1 MTREQLHRRILD
13 EIRTRGGASSR
24 ADERAAR
31 RLIARAGVSP
41 GRARYLARQAAVLQA
56 ATAAGPPLGT
66 D

>member
-13 EIRTRGGASSR
+13 EIRRRDTSR